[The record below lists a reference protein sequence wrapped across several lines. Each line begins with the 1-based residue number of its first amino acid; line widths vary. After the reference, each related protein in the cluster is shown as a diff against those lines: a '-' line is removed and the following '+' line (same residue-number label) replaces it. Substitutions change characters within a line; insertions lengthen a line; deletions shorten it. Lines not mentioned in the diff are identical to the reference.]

1 MIYMACLRILG
12 PRQLQED
19 VDDNGDMV
27 AVRPGSRE
35 ALADLWKANESKLD
49 REIRDRFCLMPWT
62 EFSSNTMLNII
73 YDTPC

>member
-1 MIYMACLRILG
+1 MINFRKRRLEITDIRMIYMACLRILG

-27 AVRPGSRE
+27 AVRPSSRE

-49 REIRDRFCLMPWT
+49 REIRDRFCLMP
-62 EFSSNTMLNII
+62 
-73 YDTPC
+73 

>member
-1 MIYMACLRILG
+1 MINFRKRRLEITDIRMIYMACLRILG
-12 PRQLQED
+12 PQQLQED

-49 REIRDRFCLMPWT
+49 REIRDRFCLMP
-62 EFSSNTMLNII
+62 
-73 YDTPC
+73 

>member
-1 MIYMACLRILG
+1 MINFRKRRLEITDIRMIYMACLRILG

-49 REIRDRFCLMPWT
+49 REIRDRFCLMP
-62 EFSSNTMLNII
+62 
-73 YDTPC
+73 

>member
-1 MIYMACLRILG
+1 MINFRKRRLEITDIRMIYMACLRILG

-27 AVRPGSRE
+27 AVRPGSRK

-49 REIRDRFCLMPWT
+49 REIRDRFCLMP
-62 EFSSNTMLNII
+62 
-73 YDTPC
+73 